1 MTTTATAAHRH
12 KRKARA
18 HPQSTPALPPTR
30 LDPLATVS
38 APIAQAVEAL
48 AGLDLT
54 GLRAAWRTRYGA
66 PPPLRSV
73 ELLRLMLAWRLQA
86 EALGG
91 LDRESRRQL
100 KRRGPLQP
108 EGLALG
114 VGTRLRR
121 EWQGRLVEVEIEAS
135 GFRWQGT
142 LYPSL
147 SAAASAIAGT
157 RWNGPRF
164 FGCASRASEAALRAL
179 YPQKL
184 RGRARPGVQQ
194 PRRPAGSLRSLRQ
207 EPKERRLAQP
217 CDAV

>member
-1 MTTTATAAHRH
+1 MSATGWHSVRG
-12 KRKARA
+12 ARA
-18 HPQSTPALPPTR
+18 GALKRRGLLLTPEKHDRAYR
-30 LDPLATVS
+30 SGGTVS
-38 APIAQAVEAL
+38 ASIAQAVEAL

-100 KRRGPLQP
+100 KRRGTLQA

-121 EWQGRLVEVEIEAS
+121 EWQGRLVEVEIEAT
-135 GFRWQGT
+135 GFRCQGT

-147 SAAASAIAGT
+147 SAAASAITGT

-164 FGCASRASEAALRAL
+164 FGLRHS
-179 YPQKL
+179 
-184 RGRARPGVQQ
+184 G
-194 PRRPAGSLRSLRQ
+194 
-207 EPKERRLAQP
+207 
-217 CDAV
+217 